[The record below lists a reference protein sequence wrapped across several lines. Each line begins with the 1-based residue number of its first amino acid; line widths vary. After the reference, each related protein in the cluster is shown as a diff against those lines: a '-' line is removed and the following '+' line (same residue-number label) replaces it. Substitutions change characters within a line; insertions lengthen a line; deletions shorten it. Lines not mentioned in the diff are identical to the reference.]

1 MIVAGRVWK
10 LGDGIGATD
19 IVPARYDKQGMSRQW
34 AECATHILEDV
45 DPELAGAIRPGDL
58 FVAGQSFGIGHAH
71 YYSAA
76 VMASRTAGI
85 GAFLADGISG
95 LFQRASIDFGMP
107 AWAFP
112 GIAALVAQGDRLE
125 VDLATGE
132 ARNLTTGA
140 EARFPPVSPIIVDI
154 LDAGGSEPWAL
165 RRVQYRPA
173 VTA

>member
-19 IVPARYDKQGMSRQW
+19 IVPARYDKQGMSKLW

-45 DPELAGAIRPGDL
+45 DPAIAASIRPGDL
-58 FVAGQSFGIGHAH
+58 FVAGQSFGTGHAH

-76 VMASRTAGI
+76 VMACRTAGI
-85 GAFLADGISG
+85 AGFLVDGISG

-112 GIAALVAQGDRLE
+112 GIAALVTQGDRLE
-125 VDLATGE
+125 VDLATGA

-154 LDAGGSEPWAL
+154 LAAGGSEPWAL
-165 RRVQYRPA
+165 RRVQHRAPA
-173 VTA
+173 AA